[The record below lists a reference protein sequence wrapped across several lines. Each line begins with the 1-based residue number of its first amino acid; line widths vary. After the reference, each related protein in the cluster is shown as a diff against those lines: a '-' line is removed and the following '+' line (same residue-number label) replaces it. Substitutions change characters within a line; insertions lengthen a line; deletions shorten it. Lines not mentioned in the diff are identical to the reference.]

1 MIVFRL
7 VRKKYGFALTGEGA
21 KISGGRWNSVD
32 LPVIYTSDSRAL
44 CTAEVAVTLQRG
56 ILPNDFEMLSI
67 SIPDNILIHEIRTV
81 DLPEGW
87 RKFPYLEVTMQIGNR
102 FILENRFMVMKV
114 PSAVVPGDFNYL
126 INPRHPDFEK
136 IRIISTE
143 PYEFDERFFSQR

>member
-67 SIPDNILIHEIRTV
+67 SIPDNILIYEISIV

-87 RKFPYLEVTMQIGNR
+87 RRFPYLENTMQIGNR
-102 FILENRFMVMKV
+102 FILENRYLVMKV

-126 INPRHPDFEK
+126 LNPGHPDFK
-136 IRIISTE
+136 NIRIISAE
-143 PYEFDERFFSQR
+143 PYEFDERFFNR